1 MIFLTAEWRWLAMLN
16 WEVDPALL
24 SSRVPRG
31 TELDFWKGKTFLS
44 VIGFRFLNTRV
55 LGIGIPW
62 HRNFDEV
69 NLRFYVRRG
78 EKRGVVFIQEIVPRW
93 AIAKLARVAYN
104 ENYVALPM
112 THEIQLPDVGY
123 SAGPLRL
130 GVRVKDAAAIPMEG
144 SLEQFISEHYW
155 GYAIQRDGG
164 TVEYEVRHPAWS
176 VWRAADARLDG
187 EIENIY
193 GAEFAAGLSRP
204 PDCAFLADGSAVEV
218 FAGKRII

>member
-1 MIFLTAEWRWLAMLN
+1 MTFLTAEWRWLAMLN

-24 SSRVPRG
+24 LPRVPRG
-31 TELDFWKGKTFLS
+31 TELDSWNGKTFLS

-55 LGIGIPW
+55 MRLGIPW
-62 HRNFDEV
+62 HCNFNEI

-112 THEIQLPDVGY
+112 THEINLPNVDY
-123 SAGPLRL
+123 SAGPLRCR
-130 GVRVKDAAAIPMEG
+130 VRVKDAAAIPAEG
-144 SLEQFISEHYW
+144 SVEQFITEHYW

-164 TVEYEVRHPAWS
+164 TVEYEVRHPPWS
-176 VWRAADARLDG
+176 VWRAADARLEG
-187 EIENIY
+187 GENIY
-193 GAEFAAGLSRP
+193 DREFTSTLSRP
-204 PDCAFLADGSAVEV
+204 PDCAFLADGSAVQV
-218 FAGKRII
+218 LTGKRIA